1 MSEFKQGNIVRCYPG
16 TRQGRSYIAVVI
28 SEGVVEF
35 GGTDC
40 VRVQQYDA
48 GRRGGTDYLA
58 VTHVDVLGRVEGST
72 GYVQTFADAL
82 SASDI
87 PLDDI
92 VIEDR
97 AQSLK
102 AQKIIKGFRGVKL

>member
-1 MSEFKQGNIVRCYPG
+1 
-16 TRQGRSYIAVVI
+16 
-28 SEGVVEF
+28 VVEF
-35 GGTDC
+35 GSTDC

-58 VTHVDVLGRVEGST
+58 VTHVDVLGRVESNK

-82 SASDI
+82 AASDI

-97 AQSLK
+97 EESLK
-102 AQKIIKGFRGVKL
+102 AAKVIKGMRGVIA